1 MAANPID
8 ALSQALARAYTLP
21 VESPPLLFPRLSDRG
36 FYAINAVLSAAALAF
51 LAYIL
56 MVREGSGAG
65 GLAFMPAV
73 NASLNALSATCLT
86 LAYLAIRKKRV
97 DLHRALMGAAFVA
110 SSLFLVGYLVYHFVH
125 GDTRYPAEAPLRSL
139 YLFVLASHVLLSIG
153 VVPLVLTSFFFALR
167 GHTAKHR
174 KVAKITLPLWLYVSV
189 TGVVIFAMLR
199 AAGA

>member
-1 MAANPID
+1 
-8 ALSQALARAYTLP
+8 
-21 VESPPLLFPRLSDRG
+21 VESPPLLFPRLSDRA

-56 MVREGSGAG
+56 TIREGSGASG

-86 LAYLAIRKKRV
+86 FAYVAIRNKRV

-125 GDTRYPAEAPLRSL
+125 GDTKYPADAPLRSL

-174 KVAKITLPLWLYVSV
+174 KVAKVTLPLWLYVSV